1 MLTRDGEARKDYVAE
16 VALPAL
22 LTRGRLGVIC
32 VPDFDVAGQV
42 KALMEHMEQQRL
54 LELLSKLAPA
64 AALCA
69 CCCRP
74 SRAPCRT
81 QLAESAAFKKKQQPK
96 SPRAAAIQD
105 GLWLVKR
112 GDARL
117 TGISESKARN

>member
-1 MLTRDGEARKDYVAE
+1 
-16 VALPAL
+16 
-22 LTRGRLGVIC
+22 

-64 AALCA
+64 AALRA

-74 SRAPCRT
+74 SRLLLPPLTPAAAAPHACCCRPSRVPCRT

-105 GLWLVKR
+105 GSWLVKR
-112 GDARL
+112 GDARMS
-117 TGISESKARN
+117 GISESKARN